1 MTKKNSEADTRAKLR
16 RRRRLRQL
24 LGAAVCLLVVIGLLS
39 AVSGSVRFV
48 GRLFDD
54 TAEREEYAKRLE
66 YLVALDPLPFD
77 TMSNANMNTLLD
89 AAVWG
94 TIAGTN
100 SDDYEH
106 DEVGAM
112 YLPTADIDKTVQA
125 LYGPEV
131 KFNYATFEDHGLT
144 FNLVAEK
151 QAYLVPITSA
161 PTDYAPVVERI
172 KREGNTKR
180 LTVGYDSPYDQSDL
194 PVKYND
200 YIFTKGDDG
209 KYYLSGIVPSQT
221 KAEVLGDSSSASGA
235 TSLAPDNAAVL
246 NDAAAAIL
254 PETAPAEAGSVPP
267 ESTASVAESA
277 SSSAAA

>member
-1 MTKKNSEADTRAKLR
+1 MTAKKNPEADARAKLR
-16 RRRRLRQL
+16 HRRRLRQL
-24 LGAAVCLLVVIGLLS
+24 LGAAVCLLVIMGLFS
-39 AVSGSVRFV
+39 AVSGSIQLV
-48 GRLFDD
+48 GRMFDD
-54 TAEREEYAKRLE
+54 TAEREDYAKRLE

-77 TMSNANMNTLLD
+77 TISGANMGTLLD

-131 KFNYATFEDHGLT
+131 KFNYTTFEDHGLT
-144 FNLVAEK
+144 FNLIPEK

-161 PTDYAPVVERI
+161 PTDYAPIVEHI

-180 LTVGYDSPYDQSDL
+180 LTVGYDSPYDQTDL

-200 YIFTKGDDG
+200 YIFTKGSDG
-209 KYYLSGIVPSQT
+209 KYYLSGIVASAT
-221 KAEVLGDSSSASGA
+221 KADALAESGA
-235 TSLAPDNAAVL
+235 SSNPNSLVPDNQAML

-254 PETAPAEAGSVPP
+254 PDAQPAASGSVPP
-267 ESTASVAESA
+267 EPASAADSTASA
-277 SSSAAA
+277 